1 MLGAQSD
8 GFRSFALFLYPDIQ
22 WGGEQVQIG
31 FSSGAILFFM
41 LPAARSPAVV
51 NIDDGSNVGTP
62 GLYVF
67 RVDTTLVVKPGGQ
80 FCARGGV
87 HICLWLFCLPPFQSC
102 QLEFSLKEMNL

>member
-1 MLGAQSD
+1 MVLAAQSD

-31 FSSGAILFFM
+31 FSSGSILFFM

-51 NIDDGSNVGTP
+51 NIDDGSNVGIP

-67 RVDTTLVVKPGGQ
+67 RVDTTLVVEPRGAL
-80 FCARGGV
+80 CAANDFQV
-87 HICLWLFCLPPFQSC
+87 HLLLFSLPFQSC
-102 QLEFSLKEMNL
+102 HLEFSLKEMNF

>member
-1 MLGAQSD
+1 MHACVELLCLGFEKFVNMLLFLLQRNTFQVVLGAQSD

-67 RVDTTLVVKPGGQ
+67 RVDTTLVVKPGG
-80 FCARGGV
+80 
-87 HICLWLFCLPPFQSC
+87 
-102 QLEFSLKEMNL
+102 